1 MFGIKKNVYY
11 VLSIISLISSGVLA
25 LLAFL
30 EVIKD
35 EQIAY
40 LSAIALFLLSVSFFI
55 TPASKKMKIVEKI
68 INESRE
74 HVYKALENKA
84 KDFRCVTL
92 VENNGYLCFE
102 SKDGFYFENLNNEEA
117 LYLYK
122 RLIKDYV
129 IILYSV
135 YENNKLNIKKAEI
148 EEFSIL
154 IKYANQKE
162 EEIKIV
168 ENYAILK

>member
-1 MFGIKKNVYY
+1 M
-11 VLSIISLISSGVLA
+11 
-25 LLAFL
+25 
-30 EVIKD
+30 
-35 EQIAY
+35 
-40 LSAIALFLLSVSFFI
+40 
-55 TPASKKMKIVEKI
+55 
-68 INESRE
+68 
-74 HVYKALENKA
+74 YKALENKA
-84 KDFRCVTL
+84 KDFRSVTL

-148 EEFSIL
+148 EEFCIL

>member
-84 KDFRCVTL
+84 KDFKSVTL

-102 SKDGFYFENLNNEEA
+102 SKDGFYFLM
-117 LYLYK
+117 LYTHVL
-122 RLIKDYV
+122 
-129 IILYSV
+129 
-135 YENNKLNIKKAEI
+135 
-148 EEFSIL
+148 
-154 IKYANQKE
+154 
-162 EEIKIV
+162 
-168 ENYAILK
+168 